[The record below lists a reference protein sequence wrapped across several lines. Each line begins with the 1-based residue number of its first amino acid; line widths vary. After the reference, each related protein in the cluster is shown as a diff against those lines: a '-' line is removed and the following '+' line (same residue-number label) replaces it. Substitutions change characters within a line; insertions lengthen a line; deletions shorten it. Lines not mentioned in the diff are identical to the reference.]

1 MKAAR
6 IFQDHM
12 VLQRGKEVQV
22 WGTGTEGEQIA
33 VSFFGH
39 SRSAAVEHG
48 GWKVTL
54 PPMEAHRGGVGGA
67 GCIDG
72 CFGRW
77 LDQPA
82 VLWPLGMGRSHP
94 AVAVAVGEQ
103 PAHHYG
109 AGDFDPAGA
118 FAGVR
123 PGVRGGDGSGVRMER
138 KQCGRTGGFGG
149 RDASGYGHGQKRTG
163 LEGISARQSGG

>member
-48 GWKVTL
+48 GW
-54 PPMEAHRGGVGGA
+54 
-67 GCIDG
+67 
-72 CFGRW
+72 
-77 LDQPA
+77 
-82 VLWPLGMGRSHP
+82 
-94 AVAVAVGEQ
+94 
-103 PAHHYG
+103 
-109 AGDFDPAGA
+109 
-118 FAGVR
+118 
-123 PGVRGGDGSGVRMER
+123 
-138 KQCGRTGGFGG
+138 
-149 RDASGYGHGQKRTG
+149 
-163 LEGISARQSGG
+163 